1 MASIKNRKRPFQL
14 GQRVHDLTDTS
25 VVGTIFNIGRP
36 HRTMA
41 ILLLPDGQKKSV
53 YLENLACGLPY
64 RRPHPLA
71 AFIYRGYG
79 LPD

>member
-14 GQRVHDLTDTS
+14 GQRVRDLTDPS
-25 VVGTIFNIGRP
+25 VVGTIYILGYP
-36 HRTMA
+36 QPTMA
-41 ILLLPDGQKKSV
+41 MLLLPDGQKKSAK
-53 YLENLACGLPY
+53 LENLRSRTLL

-71 AFIYRGYG
+71 AFVYRGYG